1 MRVFILILTLGVVG
15 VTQAA
20 AQATD
25 PTLLPEGAQ
34 VYGDFCASCHNARAS
49 SERTD
54 LEWVAIVLHMRARA
68 NFTKR
73 EAAAVLAFLQATN
86 LPEAGVAMGAAV
98 GVAPGNV
105 VLPDS
110 LRDQLSSYI
119 AVTDGEEDT
128 SVVRRPGGRP

>member
-1 MRVFILILTLGVVG
+1 MKVLIFMLIAGALGVG
-15 VTQAA
+15 QLS
-20 AQATD
+20 AQASD
-25 PTLLPEGAQ
+25 PTLIPEGAQ

-86 LPEAGVAMGAAV
+86 LPEAGVTMGAG
-98 GVAPGNV
+98 GVSPLNV

-110 LRDQLSSYI
+110 LRDQLFARV
-119 AVTDGEEDT
+119 AVTEREVGA
-128 SVVRRPGGRP
+128 SKARRAGGGG

>member
-1 MRVFILILTLGVVG
+1 MRLLTFAMLVSALGTTSV
-15 VTQAA
+15 A

-25 PTLLPEGAQ
+25 PSLIPEGAQ

-86 LPEAGVAMGAAV
+86 LPEPGVNLGGVGAS
-98 GVAPGNV
+98 PLNV
-105 VLPDS
+105 VMPES
-110 LRDQLSSYI
+110 LRQRL
-119 AVTDGEEDT
+119 ANPADT
-128 SVVRRPGGRP
+128 LGRTADPATTPPPGGHR

>member
-1 MRVFILILTLGVVG
+1 MRVLIFILTMGMVG

-86 LPEAGVAMGAAV
+86 LPEAGVAMGAAG
-98 GVAPGNV
+98 GVNPVNV

-110 LRDQLSSYI
+110 LRDQLI
-119 AVTDGEEDT
+119 AVTDREEGT
-128 SVVRRPGGRP
+128 AVARRPGGRR

>member
-1 MRVFILILTLGVVG
+1 MRVLIFILTLVMVG

-25 PTLLPEGAQ
+25 ATLLPEGAQ
-34 VYGDFCASCHNARAS
+34 VYGDFCASCHNARPS

-86 LPEAGVAMGAAV
+86 LPEGGVAMGAVGRGGAV
-98 GVAPGNV
+98 NV

-110 LRDQLSSYI
+110 LRGQLI
-119 AVTDGEEDT
+119 AATARGEGT
-128 SVVRRPGGRP
+128 AVVRRPGGRQ